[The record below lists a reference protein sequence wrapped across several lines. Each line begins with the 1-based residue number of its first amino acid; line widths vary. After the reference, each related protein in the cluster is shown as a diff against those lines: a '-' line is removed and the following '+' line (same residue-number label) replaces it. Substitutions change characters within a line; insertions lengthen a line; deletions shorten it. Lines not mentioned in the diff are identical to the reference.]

1 MAVVSR
7 NLSVTKSAYVKASSP
22 YTHYGTNPST
32 AYLVSGAHSQ
42 NDAKYLLFG
51 FQAFP
56 SSLRHNKLYCCRI
69 KADLC
74 LGYGA
79 LYFRSVKDFN
89 ANTVTFSSRPED
101 RGIFYERGYGDV
113 SEMGNWYELFSPET
127 VDISGGVSSQRAAL
141 LLSGAGFSVTN
152 NKSTSTNPNWYLK
165 TALRNSAPVY
175 IEVTY
180 DDTEKVTSR
189 VQWETVPSG
198 SVNPLATL
206 SFAWEYGQGGSGYC
220 VDPSWQQAS
229 AILYWK
235 TSSESNYHSI
245 NIPGSS
251 LSFNAPAGTFPG
263 GETINC
269 YISSTD
275 TEGTTTSTYVATFYT
290 AAPSINITS
299 CPSGSNYDIRKNSV
313 FAWRFATSYGD
324 YPQEQANLFWREA
337 GGSWHQV
344 SVTGNTTT
352 ITIPGNTFP
361 TGKTVEWYMT
371 ASSPDGYVDT
381 LALQSFA
388 TASSTIQATIYPS
401 GRDVESGQPLNFAWV
416 FRNSLGDY
424 EQQSASLFWRASTSD
439 PFQEIQASGSTR
451 GLTVPK
457 NTFPGNAS
465 TVTWYLVG
473 TDIGG
478 TTTQTR
484 EQTFTTVKSQITPQD
499 SPTSGYMDPRNPITF
514 SWYFAT
520 PTASY
525 DQASAVFHWRVSG
538 DETWTDV
545 PASGSTRSVTIPA
558 NTFPVAS
565 EIEWYVSGTDAGGCS
580 SESETYSF
588 STASSTSYAIC
599 ISPVGRVEDG
609 TQEITFRWIVQTSD
623 GTAPSRMR
631 LWWKLP
637 SESQSSWHQLLDT
650 TDPVYEF
657 TVQPE
662 TFDAGPVQWKVQA
675 TNRDSIDGPA
685 NEASFVVL
693 RAPEAPQG
701 LSATAVPRT
710 VISWQSTGQEAF
722 EITIDGEIVA
732 AEYGPATYSW
742 QQPLPLADGVHQ
754 IRVRIQGDYGLW
766 SNYAETSILVENTP
780 DGTLDLTGS
789 FESDAELQ
797 ITTEI
802 DEDTEIQWY
811 RDGIRIGRTVGKDQ
825 FTDRFALGTHFYYAE
840 IWLADGNY
848 TRSNTVTGA
857 MSVTSP
863 MIAAATGGAWISLR
877 LSDDSKREQT
887 FSWSRGNSLNH
898 IHGETFPSL
907 DLSPYEDL
915 TGSYDC
921 AFRSTAAAA
930 AFEALRGKIV
940 VLKSRNDHVLVG
952 GLVQLKRKDN
962 AFYISYTFSLQ
973 QTDWEDFTDDTAN
986 D

>member
-7 NLSVTKSAYVKASSP
+7 NLSVTKSAYVKASTP
-22 YTHYGTNPST
+22 YTHYGTNPTT
-32 AYLVSGAHSQ
+32 AYLITGSHSA
-42 NDAKYLLFG
+42 NDANYLLFG
-51 FQAFP
+51 MQSWP
-56 SSLRHNKLYCCRI
+56 SSLKRNKLYCIRI
-69 KADLC
+69 RVYVRLAD
-74 LGYGA
+74 GSPIVYSIG
-79 LYFRSVKDFN
+79 DFN
-89 ANTVTFSSRPED
+89 ANTVTFANMPAVGPSVADLYTYPYTQE
-101 RGIFYERGYGDV
+101 
-113 SEMGNWYELFSPET
+113 WKELFKPS
-127 VDISGGVSSQRAAL
+127 DIDTSSTGRAANAHNL
-141 LLSGAGFSVTN
+141 LNGKGFAVTR
-152 NKSTSTNPNWYLK
+152 NWDATYESQKWYMK
-165 TALRNSAPVY
+165 TALANGSAMYV
-175 IEVTY
+175 EVTY
-180 DDTEKVTSR
+180 DDTVKVTSQVR
-189 VQWETVPSG
+189 NVSGPSGTVNPRADQTFQWEYRPASTDRCYDE
-198 SVNPLATL
+198 NWT
-206 SFAWEYGQGGSGYC
+206 
-220 VDPSWQQAS
+220 QAS
-229 AILYWK
+229 AVLHWK
-235 TSSESNYHSI
+235 KSSEESYHSI
-245 NIPGSS
+245 SISGSS
-251 LSFNAPAGTFPG
+251 LSCTVPAGTFPG
-263 GETINC
+263 GSTIQW
-269 YISSTD
+269 YVSGTD
-275 TEGTTTSTYVATFYT
+275 TDGTTTSSSVLTFST
-290 AAPSINITS
+290 AAPSITITS
-299 CPSGSNYDIRKNSV
+299 CPSGNSYDTRKNSV

-324 YPQEQANLFWREA
+324 YPQAQANLFWREA
-337 GGSWHQV
+337 GGSWHTV
-344 SVTGNTTT
+344 SVTGDTMS

-371 ASSPDGYVDT
+371 VSSTDGYVAT

-388 TASSTIQATIYPS
+388 TASSAIQATIYPS
-401 GRDVESGQPLNFAWV
+401 GRNVESGQPLNFAWV
-416 FRNSLGDY
+416 FRNSLGEY

-484 EQTFTTVKSQITPQD
+484 EQTFTTVKSQISPQD

-588 STASSTSYAIC
+588 STASATTYAIC
-599 ISPVGRVEDG
+599 VSPVGVVADG

-623 GTAPSRMR
+623 GTSPSRMY

-637 SESQSSWHQLLDT
+637 TESQSSWHQLLDT

-675 TNRDSIDGPA
+675 VNRDGTAGPA

-754 IRVRIQGDYGLW
+754 IRVRIQGAYGLW

-789 FESDAELQ
+789 FGSDAELQ

-848 TRSNTVTGA
+848 TRSNTVTGTTA
-857 MSVTSP
+857 VTSP
-863 MIAAATGGAWISLR
+863 MIAAAEGGAWISLR

-887 FSWSRGNSLNH
+887 FSWSRQHSMNH
-898 IHGETFPSL
+898 IHGEIYPSL
-907 DLSPYEDL
+907 EMAPYEDL

-921 AFRSTAAAA
+921 AFRSAAAAA
-930 AFEALRGKIV
+930 AFESLRGKIV
-940 VLKSRNDHVLVG
+940 VLKSSKGHVLVG

-962 AFYISYTFSLQ
+962 AFYTAYTFSLQ
-973 QTDWEDFTDDTAN
+973 QTDWEDFVDDTEN